1 MESIVGRGKGY
12 LKENKMK
19 KKAPVVKNQ
28 EFDATVIDLTYEGN
42 GVVKVEDFPVFVPNA
57 VPGEEIRVGITK
69 VAGTYAFG
77 RVIKTLKASAD
88 RNDDVD
94 VTALTSGIAP
104 LAHLKYEAQLRFKQK
119 QVQELLKKQHIEAE
133 VLETIG
139 MENPTGYRN
148 KAQIPTRELRGELT
162 TGFYRRGSHNLMP
175 IEDFYIQDPEIDK
188 AIIVIR
194 DILRKY
200 HIPAY
205 NEFEH
210 KGVMRNIMVRRG
222 YYSHEVMVVLVTRS
236 KKLPGAELI
245 VAEIREALPEVKS
258 IIQNVNQEKTNVIL
272 GDKNNVLWGKPVI
285 MDTLFGKKFA
295 IGPNSFYQVNPQ
307 TTEVIYK
314 LAADKA
320 GLTGNEEVIDAYS
333 GIGTISLTIAD
344 RVKSVLGVEIVP
356 GAIDDA
362 KRNADL
368 NGIRNAKFE
377 LGKAE
382 EKMVEW
388 QEAGMQPDV
397 IFVDPPRKGLT
408 PELIDAATG
417 MAPKKIVYISC
428 NPATLARDMVQIIAN
443 GYHIDGPVQPVDQF
457 PQTTHIE
464 TVTVFVKD

>member
-1 MESIVGRGKGY
+1 
-12 LKENKMK
+12 MK

-42 GVVKVEDFPVFVPNA
+42 GVVKVDDFPIFVANA

-77 RVIKTLKASAD
+77 RVIKTLKESAD
-88 RNDDVD
+88 RNKDVD
-94 VTALTSGIAP
+94 VATLTTGIAP
-104 LAHLKYEAQLRFKQK
+104 LAHLNYDAQLRFKQN
-119 QVQELLKKQHIEAE
+119 QIQELFKKQHVDVE
-133 VLETIG
+133 VSETLG

-162 TGFYRRGSHNLMP
+162 TGFFRRGSHNLMP

-188 AIIVIR
+188 AIVVIR

-210 KGVMRNIMVRRG
+210 TGVIRNIMVRRG
-222 YYSHEVMVVLVTRS
+222 YYSHEMMVVLVTRS
-236 KKLPGAELI
+236 KKVPGAEMI
-245 VAEIREALPEVKS
+245 VADIREALPEVKS

-272 GDKNNVLWGKPVI
+272 GEKNNTLWGKDVI
-285 MDTLFGKKFA
+285 TDTLFGKKFV

-307 TTEVIYK
+307 TTETLYQ

-320 GLTGNEEVIDAYS
+320 GLTGDEEVIDAYS

-344 RVKSVLGVEIVP
+344 RVKSVLGVEVVP
-356 GAIDDA
+356 GAVDDA
-362 KRNADL
+362 KRNADI
-368 NGIRNAKFE
+368 NGVNNAKFE

-388 QEAGMQPDV
+388 HEAGMRPDV

-417 MAPKKIVYISC
+417 MEPEKFVYISC
-428 NPATLARDMVQIIAN
+428 NPATLVRDTVQILEN
-443 GYHIDGPVQPVDQF
+443 GYHIQGPVQPIDQF

-464 TVTVFVKD
+464 SVTVFVKD

>member
-1 MESIVGRGKGY
+1 
-12 LKENKMK
+12 MK

-42 GVVKVEDFPVFVPNA
+42 GVVKVDDFPIFVANA

-77 RVIKTLKASAD
+77 RVIKTLKESAG
-88 RNDDVD
+88 RNKDVD
-94 VTALTSGIAP
+94 VATLTTGIAP
-104 LAHLKYEAQLRFKQK
+104 LAHLNYDAQLRFKQN
-119 QVQELLKKQHIEAE
+119 QIQELFKKQHIDVE
-133 VLETIG
+133 VSETLG

-162 TGFYRRGSHNLMP
+162 TGFFRRGSHNLMP

-188 AIIVIR
+188 AIVVIR

-210 KGVMRNIMVRRG
+210 TGVIRNIMVRRG
-222 YYSHEVMVVLVTRS
+222 YYSHEMMVVLVTRA
-236 KKLPGAELI
+236 KKVPGAEMI
-245 VAEIREALPEVKS
+245 VADIREALPEVKS

-272 GDKNNVLWGKPVI
+272 GEKNNTLWGKDVI
-285 MDTLFGKKFA
+285 TDTLFGKKFV

-307 TTEVIYK
+307 TTETLYQ

-320 GLTGNEEVIDAYS
+320 GLTGDEEVIDAYS

-344 RVKSVLGVEIVP
+344 RVKSVLGVEVVP
-356 GAIDDA
+356 GAVDDA
-362 KRNADL
+362 KRNADI
-368 NGIRNAKFE
+368 NGVNNAKFE

-388 QEAGMQPDV
+388 HEAGMRPDV

-417 MAPKKIVYISC
+417 MEPEKFVYISC
-428 NPATLARDMVQIIAN
+428 NPATLARDTVQILEN
-443 GYHIDGPVQPVDQF
+443 GYHIQGPVQPIDQF

-464 TVTVFVKD
+464 SVTVFVKD

>member
-1 MESIVGRGKGY
+1 
-12 LKENKMK
+12 MK

-42 GVVKVEDFPVFVPNA
+42 GVVKVDDFPIFVANA

-77 RVIKTLKASAD
+77 RVIKTLKESAD
-88 RNDDVD
+88 RNKDVD
-94 VTALTSGIAP
+94 VATLTTGIAP
-104 LAHLKYEAQLRFKQK
+104 LAHLNYDAQLRFKQN
-119 QVQELLKKQHIEAE
+119 QIQELFKKQHVDVE
-133 VLETIG
+133 VSETLG

-162 TGFYRRGSHNLMP
+162 TGFFRRGSHSLMP

-188 AIIVIR
+188 AIVVIR

-210 KGVMRNIMVRRG
+210 TGVIRNIMVRRG
-222 YYSHEVMVVLVTRS
+222 YYSHEMMVVLVTRS
-236 KKLPGAELI
+236 KKVPGAEMI
-245 VAEIREALPEVKS
+245 VADIREALPEVKS

-272 GDKNNVLWGKPVI
+272 GEKNNTLWGKDVI
-285 MDTLFGKKFA
+285 TDTLFGKKFV

-307 TTEVIYK
+307 TTETLYQ

-320 GLTGNEEVIDAYS
+320 GLTGDEEVIDAYS

-344 RVKSVLGVEIVP
+344 RVKSVLGVEVVP
-356 GAIDDA
+356 GAVDDA
-362 KRNADL
+362 KRNADI
-368 NGIRNAKFE
+368 NGVNNAKFE

-388 QEAGMQPDV
+388 HEAGMRPDV

-417 MAPKKIVYISC
+417 MEPEKFVYISC
-428 NPATLARDMVQIIAN
+428 NPATLARDTVQILEN
-443 GYHIDGPVQPVDQF
+443 GYHIQGPVQPIDQF

-464 TVTVFVKD
+464 SVTVFVKD

>member
-1 MESIVGRGKGY
+1 
-12 LKENKMK
+12 MK

-42 GVVKVEDFPVFVPNA
+42 GVVKVDDFPIFVPNA

-77 RVIKTLKASAD
+77 RVVKTLKESED
-88 RNDDVD
+88 RNKDVD
-94 VTALTSGIAP
+94 VATLTTGIAP
-104 LAHLKYEAQLRFKQK
+104 LAHLKYDAQLRFKQN
-119 QVQELLKKQHIEAE
+119 QIQELFKKQHVDVE
-133 VLETIG
+133 VSETLG

-162 TGFYRRGSHNLMP
+162 TGFFRRGSHNLMP

-188 AIIVIR
+188 AIVVIR

-210 KGVMRNIMVRRG
+210 TGVIRNIMVRRG
-222 YYSHEVMVVLVTRS
+222 YYSHEMMVVLVTRS
-236 KKLPGAELI
+236 KKLPGAEMI
-245 VAEIREALPEVKS
+245 VEEIREALPEVKS

-272 GDKNNVLWGKPVI
+272 GEKNNTLWGKNVI
-285 MDTLFGKKFA
+285 TDTLFGKKFA

-307 TTEVIYK
+307 TTETLYQ

-320 GLTGNEEVIDAYS
+320 GLNGDEEVIDAYS

-356 GAIDDA
+356 GAVDDA
-362 KRNADL
+362 KRNADI
-368 NGIRNAKFE
+368 NGVTNAKFE

-382 EKMVEW
+382 ENMVEW
-388 QEAGMQPDV
+388 HDAGMRPDV

-417 MAPKKIVYISC
+417 MEPEKFVYISC
-428 NPATLARDMVQIIAN
+428 NPATLARDTVQILEN
-443 GYHIDGPVQPVDQF
+443 GYHIEGPVQPIDQF

-464 TVTVFVKD
+464 SITVFVKD

>member
-1 MESIVGRGKGY
+1 
-12 LKENKMK
+12 
-19 KKAPVVKNQ
+19 VKNQ

-42 GVVKVEDFPVFVPNA
+42 GVVKVDDFPIFVANA

-77 RVIKTLKASAD
+77 RVIKTLKESAD
-88 RNDDVD
+88 RNKDVD
-94 VTALTSGIAP
+94 VATLTTGIAP
-104 LAHLKYEAQLRFKQK
+104 LAHLNYDAQLRFKQN
-119 QVQELLKKQHIEAE
+119 QIQELFKKQHVDVE
-133 VLETIG
+133 VSETLG

-162 TGFYRRGSHNLMP
+162 TGFFRRGSHNLMP

-188 AIIVIR
+188 AIVVIR

-210 KGVMRNIMVRRG
+210 TGVIRNIMVRRG
-222 YYSHEVMVVLVTRS
+222 YYSHEMMVVLVTRS
-236 KKLPGAELI
+236 KKVPGAEMI
-245 VAEIREALPEVKS
+245 VADIREALPEVKS

-272 GDKNNVLWGKPVI
+272 GEKNNTLWGKDVI
-285 MDTLFGKKFA
+285 TDTLFGKKFV

-307 TTEVIYK
+307 TTETLYQ

-320 GLTGNEEVIDAYS
+320 GLTGDEEVIDAYS

-344 RVKSVLGVEIVP
+344 RVKSVLGVEVVP
-356 GAIDDA
+356 GAVDDA
-362 KRNADL
+362 KRNADI
-368 NGIRNAKFE
+368 NGVNNAKFE

-388 QEAGMQPDV
+388 HEAGMRPDV

-417 MAPKKIVYISC
+417 MEPEKFVYISC
-428 NPATLARDMVQIIAN
+428 NPATLARDTVQILEN
-443 GYHIDGPVQPVDQF
+443 GYHIQGPVQPIDQF

-464 TVTVFVKD
+464 SVTVFVKD

>member
-1 MESIVGRGKGY
+1 M
-12 LKENKMK
+12 MK

-42 GVVKVEDFPVFVPNA
+42 GVVKVDDFPIFVANA

-77 RVIKTLKASAD
+77 RVIKTLKESAD
-88 RNDDVD
+88 RNKEVD
-94 VTALTSGIAP
+94 VATLTTGIAP
-104 LAHLKYEAQLRFKQK
+104 LAHLNYDAQLRFKQN
-119 QVQELLKKQHIEAE
+119 QIQELFKKQHVDVE
-133 VLETIG
+133 VSETLG

-162 TGFYRRGSHNLMP
+162 TGFFRRGSHNLMP

-188 AIIVIR
+188 AIVVVR

-210 KGVMRNIMVRRG
+210 TGVIRNIMVRRG
-222 YYSHEVMVVLVTRS
+222 YYSHEMMVVLVTRS
-236 KKLPGAELI
+236 KKVPGAEMI
-245 VAEIREALPEVKS
+245 VADIREALPEVKS

-272 GDKNNVLWGKPVI
+272 GEKNNTLWGKDVI
-285 MDTLFGKKFA
+285 TDTLFGKKFV

-307 TTEVIYK
+307 TTETLYQ

-320 GLTGNEEVIDAYS
+320 GLTGDEEVIDAYS

-344 RVKSVLGVEIVP
+344 RVKSVLGVEVVP
-356 GAIDDA
+356 GAVDDA
-362 KRNADL
+362 KRNADI
-368 NGIRNAKFE
+368 NGVNNAKFE

-388 QEAGMQPDV
+388 HEAGMRPDV

-417 MAPKKIVYISC
+417 MEPEKFVYISC
-428 NPATLARDMVQIIAN
+428 NPATLARDTVQILEN
-443 GYHIDGPVQPVDQF
+443 GYHIQGPVQPIDQF

-464 TVTVFVKD
+464 SVTVFVKD

>member
-1 MESIVGRGKGY
+1 
-12 LKENKMK
+12 MK

-42 GVVKVEDFPVFVPNA
+42 GVVKVDDFPIFVPNA

-77 RVIKTLKASAD
+77 RVVKTLKESED
-88 RNDDVD
+88 RNKDVD
-94 VTALTSGIAP
+94 VATLTTGIAP
-104 LAHLKYEAQLRFKQK
+104 LAHLKYDAQLRFKQN
-119 QVQELLKKQHIEAE
+119 QIQELFKKQHVDVE
-133 VLETIG
+133 VSETLG

-162 TGFYRRGSHNLMP
+162 TGFFRRGSHNLMP

-188 AIIVIR
+188 AIVVIR

-210 KGVMRNIMVRRG
+210 TGVIRNIMVRRG
-222 YYSHEVMVVLVTRS
+222 YYSHEMMVVLVTRS
-236 KKLPGAELI
+236 KKLPGAEMI
-245 VAEIREALPEVKS
+245 VEEIREALPEVKS

-272 GDKNNVLWGKPVI
+272 GEKNNTLWGKNVI
-285 MDTLFGKKFA
+285 TDTLFGKKFA

-307 TTEVIYK
+307 TTETLYQ

-320 GLTGNEEVIDAYS
+320 GLNGDEVVIDAYS

-356 GAIDDA
+356 GAVDDA
-362 KRNADL
+362 KRNADI
-368 NGIRNAKFE
+368 NGVTNAKFE

-388 QEAGMQPDV
+388 HDAGMRPDV

-417 MAPKKIVYISC
+417 MEPEKFVYISC
-428 NPATLARDMVQIIAN
+428 NPATLARDTVQILEN
-443 GYHIDGPVQPVDQF
+443 GYHIEGPVQPIDQF

-464 TVTVFVKD
+464 SITVFVKD

>member
-1 MESIVGRGKGY
+1 
-12 LKENKMK
+12 MK

-42 GVVKVEDFPVFVPNA
+42 GVVKVDDFPIFVANA

-77 RVIKTLKASAD
+77 RVIKTLKESAD
-88 RNDDVD
+88 RNKEVD
-94 VTALTSGIAP
+94 VATLTTGIAP
-104 LAHLKYEAQLRFKQK
+104 LAHLNYDAQLRFKQN
-119 QVQELLKKQHIEAE
+119 QIQELFKKQHVDVE
-133 VLETIG
+133 VSETLG

-162 TGFYRRGSHNLMP
+162 TGFFRRGSHNLMP

-188 AIIVIR
+188 AIVVIR

-210 KGVMRNIMVRRG
+210 TGVIRNIMVRRG
-222 YYSHEVMVVLVTRS
+222 YYSHEMMVVLVTRS
-236 KKLPGAELI
+236 KKVPGAEMI
-245 VAEIREALPEVKS
+245 VADIREALPEVKS

-272 GDKNNVLWGKPVI
+272 GEKNNTLWGKDVI
-285 MDTLFGKKFA
+285 TDTLFGKKFV

-307 TTEVIYK
+307 TTETLYQ

-320 GLTGNEEVIDAYS
+320 GLTGDEEVIDAYS

-344 RVKSVLGVEIVP
+344 RVKSVLGVEVVP
-356 GAIDDA
+356 GAVDDA
-362 KRNADL
+362 KRNADI
-368 NGIRNAKFE
+368 NGVNNAKFE

-388 QEAGMQPDV
+388 HEAGMRPDV

-417 MAPKKIVYISC
+417 MEPEKFVYISC
-428 NPATLARDMVQIIAN
+428 NPATFARDTVQILEN
-443 GYHIDGPVQPVDQF
+443 GYHIQGPVQPIDQF

-464 TVTVFVKD
+464 SVTVFVKD

>member
-1 MESIVGRGKGY
+1 
-12 LKENKMK
+12 MK

-42 GVVKVEDFPVFVPNA
+42 GVVKVDDFPIFVPNA

-77 RVIKTLKASAD
+77 RVVKTLKESED
-88 RNDDVD
+88 RNKDVD
-94 VTALTSGIAP
+94 VATLTTGIAP
-104 LAHLKYEAQLRFKQK
+104 LAHLKYGAQLRFKQN
-119 QVQELLKKQHIEAE
+119 QIQELFKKQHVDVE
-133 VLETIG
+133 VSETLG
-139 MENPTGYRN
+139 MESPTGYRN

-162 TGFYRRGSHNLMP
+162 TGFFRRGSHNLMP

-188 AIIVIR
+188 AIVVIR

-210 KGVMRNIMVRRG
+210 TGVIRNIMVRRG
-222 YYSHEVMVVLVTRS
+222 YYSHEMMVVLVTRS
-236 KKLPGAELI
+236 KKLPGAEMI
-245 VAEIREALPEVKS
+245 VEEIREALPEVKS

-272 GDKNNVLWGKPVI
+272 GEKNNTLWGKNVI
-285 MDTLFGKKFA
+285 TDTLFGKKFA

-307 TTEVIYK
+307 TTETLYQ

-320 GLTGNEEVIDAYS
+320 GLNGDEEVIDAYS

-356 GAIDDA
+356 GAVDDA
-362 KRNADL
+362 KRNADI
-368 NGIRNAKFE
+368 NGVTNAKFE

-388 QEAGMQPDV
+388 HDAGMRPDV

-417 MAPKKIVYISC
+417 MEPEKFVYISC
-428 NPATLARDMVQIIAN
+428 NPATLARDTVQILEN
-443 GYHIDGPVQPVDQF
+443 GYHIEGPVQPIDQF

-464 TVTVFVKD
+464 SITVFVKD

>member
-1 MESIVGRGKGY
+1 
-12 LKENKMK
+12 MK

-42 GVVKVEDFPVFVPNA
+42 GVVKVDDFPIFVPNA

-77 RVIKTLKASAD
+77 RVVKTLKESED
-88 RNDDVD
+88 RNKDVD
-94 VTALTSGIAP
+94 VATLTTGIAP
-104 LAHLKYEAQLRFKQK
+104 LAHLKYDAQLRFKQN
-119 QVQELLKKQHIEAE
+119 QIQELFKKQHVDVE
-133 VLETIG
+133 VSETLG

-162 TGFYRRGSHNLMP
+162 TGFFRRGSHNLMP
-175 IEDFYIQDPEIDK
+175 IEDFYIQYPEIDK
-188 AIIVIR
+188 AIVVIR

-210 KGVMRNIMVRRG
+210 TGVIRNIMVRRG
-222 YYSHEVMVVLVTRS
+222 YYSHEMMVVLVTRS
-236 KKLPGAELI
+236 KKLPGAEMI
-245 VAEIREALPEVKS
+245 VEEIREALPEVKS

-272 GDKNNVLWGKPVI
+272 GEKNNTLWGKNVI
-285 MDTLFGKKFA
+285 TDTLFGKKFA

-307 TTEVIYK
+307 TTETLYQ

-320 GLTGNEEVIDAYS
+320 GLNGDEEVIDAYS

-356 GAIDDA
+356 GAVDDA
-362 KRNADL
+362 KRNADI
-368 NGIRNAKFE
+368 NGVTNAKFE

-388 QEAGMQPDV
+388 HDAGMRPDV

-417 MAPKKIVYISC
+417 MEPEKFVYISC
-428 NPATLARDMVQIIAN
+428 NPATLARDTVQILEN
-443 GYHIDGPVQPVDQF
+443 GYHIEGPVQPIDQF

-464 TVTVFVKD
+464 SITVFVKD

>member
-1 MESIVGRGKGY
+1 
-12 LKENKMK
+12 MK

-42 GVVKVEDFPVFVPNA
+42 GVVKVDDFPIFVANA

-77 RVIKTLKASAD
+77 RVIKTLKESAD
-88 RNDDVD
+88 RNKEVD
-94 VTALTSGIAP
+94 VATLTTGIAP
-104 LAHLKYEAQLRFKQK
+104 LAHLNYDAQLRFKQN
-119 QVQELLKKQHIEAE
+119 QIQELFKKQHVDVE
-133 VLETIG
+133 VSETLG

-162 TGFYRRGSHNLMP
+162 TGFFRRGSHNLMP

-188 AIIVIR
+188 AIVVIR

-210 KGVMRNIMVRRG
+210 TGVIRNIMVRRG
-222 YYSHEVMVVLVTRS
+222 YYSHEMMVVLVTRS
-236 KKLPGAELI
+236 KKVPGAEMI
-245 VAEIREALPEVKS
+245 VADIREALPEVKS

-272 GDKNNVLWGKPVI
+272 GEKNNTLWGKDVI
-285 MDTLFGKKFA
+285 TDTLFGKKFV

-307 TTEVIYK
+307 TTETLYQ

-320 GLTGNEEVIDAYS
+320 GLTGDEEVIDAYS

-344 RVKSVLGVEIVP
+344 RVKSVLGVEVVP

-362 KRNADL
+362 KRNADI
-368 NGIRNAKFE
+368 NGVNNAKFE

-388 QEAGMQPDV
+388 HEAGMRPDV

-417 MAPKKIVYISC
+417 MEPEKFVYISC
-428 NPATLARDMVQIIAN
+428 NPATLARDTVQILEN
-443 GYHIDGPVQPVDQF
+443 GYHIQGPVQPIDQF

-464 TVTVFVKD
+464 SVTVFVKD

>member
-1 MESIVGRGKGY
+1 
-12 LKENKMK
+12 MK

-42 GVVKVEDFPVFVPNA
+42 GVVKVDDFPIFVPNA

-77 RVIKTLKASAD
+77 RVVKTLKESED
-88 RNDDVD
+88 RNKDVD
-94 VTALTSGIAP
+94 VATLTTGIAP
-104 LAHLKYEAQLRFKQK
+104 LAHLKYDAQLRFKQN
-119 QVQELLKKQHIEAE
+119 QIQELFKKQHVDVE
-133 VLETIG
+133 VSETLG

-162 TGFYRRGSHNLMP
+162 TGFFRRGSHNLMP
-175 IEDFYIQDPEIDK
+175 IEDFYSQDPEIDK
-188 AIIVIR
+188 AIVVIR

-210 KGVMRNIMVRRG
+210 TGVIRNIMVRRG
-222 YYSHEVMVVLVTRS
+222 YYSHEMMVVLVTRS
-236 KKLPGAELI
+236 KKLPGAEMI
-245 VAEIREALPEVKS
+245 VEEIREALPEVKS

-272 GDKNNVLWGKPVI
+272 GEKNNTLWGKNVI
-285 MDTLFGKKFA
+285 TDTLFGKKFA

-307 TTEVIYK
+307 TTETLYQ

-320 GLTGNEEVIDAYS
+320 GLNGDEEVIDAYS

-356 GAIDDA
+356 GAVDDA
-362 KRNADL
+362 KRNADI
-368 NGIRNAKFE
+368 NGVTNAKFE

-388 QEAGMQPDV
+388 HDAGMRPDV

-417 MAPKKIVYISC
+417 MEPEKFVYISC
-428 NPATLARDMVQIIAN
+428 NPATLARDTVQILEN
-443 GYHIDGPVQPVDQF
+443 GYHIEGPVQPIDQF

-464 TVTVFVKD
+464 SITVFVKD

>member
-1 MESIVGRGKGY
+1 
-12 LKENKMK
+12 MK

-42 GVVKVEDFPVFVPNA
+42 GVVKVDDFPIFVPNA

-77 RVIKTLKASAD
+77 RVVKMLKESED
-88 RNDDVD
+88 RNKDVD
-94 VTALTSGIAP
+94 VATLTTGIAP
-104 LAHLKYEAQLRFKQK
+104 LAHLKYDAQLRFKQN
-119 QVQELLKKQHIEAE
+119 QIQELFKKQHVDVE
-133 VLETIG
+133 VSETLG

-162 TGFYRRGSHNLMP
+162 TGFFRRGSHNLMP

-188 AIIVIR
+188 AIVVIR

-210 KGVMRNIMVRRG
+210 TGVIRNIMVRRG
-222 YYSHEVMVVLVTRS
+222 YYSHEMMVVLVTRS
-236 KKLPGAELI
+236 KKLPGAEMI
-245 VAEIREALPEVKS
+245 VEEIREALPEVKS

-272 GDKNNVLWGKPVI
+272 GEKNNTLWGKNVI
-285 MDTLFGKKFA
+285 TDTLFGKKFA

-307 TTEVIYK
+307 TTETLYQ

-320 GLTGNEEVIDAYS
+320 GLNGDEEVIDAYS

-356 GAIDDA
+356 GAVDDA
-362 KRNADL
+362 KRNADI
-368 NGIRNAKFE
+368 NGVTNAKFE

-388 QEAGMQPDV
+388 HDAGMRPDV

-417 MAPKKIVYISC
+417 MEPEKFVYISC
-428 NPATLARDMVQIIAN
+428 NPATLARDTVQILEN
-443 GYHIDGPVQPVDQF
+443 GYHIEGPVQPIDQF

-464 TVTVFVKD
+464 SITVFVKD

>member
-1 MESIVGRGKGY
+1 
-12 LKENKMK
+12 MK

-42 GVVKVEDFPVFVPNA
+42 GVVKVDDFPIFVPNA

-77 RVIKTLKASAD
+77 RVVKTLKESED
-88 RNDDVD
+88 RNKDVD
-94 VTALTSGIAP
+94 VATLTTGIAP
-104 LAHLKYEAQLRFKQK
+104 LAHLKYDAQLRFKQN
-119 QVQELLKKQHIEAE
+119 QIQELFKKQHVDVE
-133 VLETIG
+133 VSETLG

-162 TGFYRRGSHNLMP
+162 TGFFRRGSHNLIP

-188 AIIVIR
+188 AIVVIR

-210 KGVMRNIMVRRG
+210 TGVIRNIMVRRG
-222 YYSHEVMVVLVTRS
+222 YYSHEMMVVLVTRS
-236 KKLPGAELI
+236 KKLPGAEMI
-245 VAEIREALPEVKS
+245 VEEIREALPEVKS

-272 GDKNNVLWGKPVI
+272 GEKNNTLWGKNVI
-285 MDTLFGKKFA
+285 TDTLFGKKFA

-307 TTEVIYK
+307 TTETLYQ

-320 GLTGNEEVIDAYS
+320 GLNGDEEVIDAYS

-356 GAIDDA
+356 GAVDDA
-362 KRNADL
+362 KRNADI
-368 NGIRNAKFE
+368 NGVTNAKFE

-388 QEAGMQPDV
+388 HDAGMRPDV

-417 MAPKKIVYISC
+417 MEPEKFVYISC
-428 NPATLARDMVQIIAN
+428 NPATLARDTVQILEN
-443 GYHIDGPVQPVDQF
+443 GYHIEGPVQPIDQF

-464 TVTVFVKD
+464 SITVFVKD

>member
-1 MESIVGRGKGY
+1 
-12 LKENKMK
+12 MK

-42 GVVKVEDFPVFVPNA
+42 GVVKVDDFPIFVPNA

-77 RVIKTLKASAD
+77 RVVKTLKESED
-88 RNDDVD
+88 RNKDVD
-94 VTALTSGIAP
+94 VATLTTGIAP
-104 LAHLKYEAQLRFKQK
+104 LAHLKYDAQLRFKQN
-119 QVQELLKKQHIEAE
+119 QIQELFKKQHVDVE
-133 VLETIG
+133 VSETLG

-162 TGFYRRGSHNLMP
+162 TGFFRRGSHNLMP

-188 AIIVIR
+188 AIVVIR

-210 KGVMRNIMVRRG
+210 TGVIRNIMVRRG
-222 YYSHEVMVVLVTRS
+222 YYSHEMMVVLVTRS
-236 KKLPGAELI
+236 KKLPGAEMI
-245 VAEIREALPEVKS
+245 VEDIREALPEVKS

-272 GDKNNVLWGKPVI
+272 GEKNNTLWGKNVI
-285 MDTLFGKKFA
+285 TDTLFGKKFA

-307 TTEVIYK
+307 TTETLYQ

-320 GLTGNEEVIDAYS
+320 DLNGDEEVIDAYS

-356 GAIDDA
+356 GAVDDA
-362 KRNADL
+362 KRNADI
-368 NGIRNAKFE
+368 NGVTNAKFE

-388 QEAGMQPDV
+388 HDAGMRPDV

-417 MAPKKIVYISC
+417 MEPEKFVYISC
-428 NPATLARDMVQIIAN
+428 NPATLARDTVQILEN
-443 GYHIDGPVQPVDQF
+443 GYHIEGPVQPIDQF
-457 PQTTHIE
+457 PQTTHVE
-464 TVTVFVKD
+464 TVVLFTKTQ

>member
-1 MESIVGRGKGY
+1 
-12 LKENKMK
+12 MK

-42 GVVKVEDFPVFVPNA
+42 GVVKVDDFPIFVANA

-77 RVIKTLKASAD
+77 RVNKTLKESAD
-88 RNDDVD
+88 RNKEVD
-94 VTALTSGIAP
+94 VATLTTGIAP
-104 LAHLKYEAQLRFKQK
+104 LAHLNYDAQLRFKQN
-119 QVQELLKKQHIEAE
+119 QIQELFKKQHVDVE
-133 VLETIG
+133 VSETLG

-162 TGFYRRGSHNLMP
+162 TGFFRRGSHNLMP

-188 AIIVIR
+188 AIVVIR

-210 KGVMRNIMVRRG
+210 TGVIRNIMVRRG
-222 YYSHEVMVVLVTRS
+222 YYSHEMMVVLVTRS
-236 KKLPGAELI
+236 KKLPGAEMI
-245 VAEIREALPEVKS
+245 VEEIREALPEVKS

-272 GDKNNVLWGKPVI
+272 GEKNNTLWGKNVI
-285 MDTLFGKKFA
+285 TDTLFGKKFA

-307 TTEVIYK
+307 TTETLYQ

-320 GLTGNEEVIDAYS
+320 GLNGDEEVIDAYS

-356 GAIDDA
+356 GAVDDA
-362 KRNADL
+362 KRNADI
-368 NGIRNAKFE
+368 NGVTNAKFE

-388 QEAGMQPDV
+388 HDAGMRPDV

-417 MAPKKIVYISC
+417 MEPEKFVYISC
-428 NPATLARDMVQIIAN
+428 NPATLARDTVQILEN
-443 GYHIDGPVQPVDQF
+443 GYHIEGPVQPIDQF

-464 TVTVFVKD
+464 SITVFVKD

>member
-1 MESIVGRGKGY
+1 
-12 LKENKMK
+12 MK

-42 GVVKVEDFPVFVPNA
+42 GVVKVDDFPIFVTNA

-77 RVIKTLKASAD
+77 RVVKTLKESED
-88 RNDDVD
+88 RNKDVD
-94 VTALTSGIAP
+94 VATLTTGIAP
-104 LAHLKYEAQLRFKQK
+104 LAHLKYDAQLRFKQN
-119 QVQELLKKQHIEAE
+119 QIQELFKKQHVDVE
-133 VLETIG
+133 VSETLG

-162 TGFYRRGSHNLMP
+162 TGFFRRGSHNLMP

-188 AIIVIR
+188 AIVVIR

-210 KGVMRNIMVRRG
+210 TGVIRNIMVRRG
-222 YYSHEVMVVLVTRS
+222 YYSHEMMVVLVTRS
-236 KKLPGAELI
+236 KKLPGAEMI
-245 VAEIREALPEVKS
+245 VEEIREALPEVKS

-272 GDKNNVLWGKPVI
+272 GEKNNTLWGKNVI
-285 MDTLFGKKFA
+285 TDTLFGKKFA

-307 TTEVIYK
+307 TTETLYQ

-320 GLTGNEEVIDAYS
+320 GLNGDEEVIDAYS

-356 GAIDDA
+356 GAVDDA
-362 KRNADL
+362 KRNADI
-368 NGIRNAKFE
+368 NGVTNAKFE

-388 QEAGMQPDV
+388 HDAGMRPDV

-417 MAPKKIVYISC
+417 MEPEKFVYISC
-428 NPATLARDMVQIIAN
+428 NPATLARDTVQILEN
-443 GYHIDGPVQPVDQF
+443 GYHIEGPVQPIDQF

-464 TVTVFVKD
+464 SITVFVKD

>member
-1 MESIVGRGKGY
+1 
-12 LKENKMK
+12 MK

-42 GVVKVEDFPVFVPNA
+42 GVVKVDDFPIFVPNA

-77 RVIKTLKASAD
+77 RVVKTLKESED
-88 RNDDVD
+88 RNKDVD
-94 VTALTSGIAP
+94 VATLTTGIAP
-104 LAHLKYEAQLRFKQK
+104 LAHLKYDAQLRFKQN
-119 QVQELLKKQHIEAE
+119 QIQELFKKQHVDVE
-133 VLETIG
+133 VSETLG

-162 TGFYRRGSHNLMP
+162 TGFFRRGSHNLMP

-188 AIIVIR
+188 AIVVIR

-210 KGVMRNIMVRRG
+210 TGVIRNIMVRRG
-222 YYSHEVMVVLVTRS
+222 YYSHEMMVVLVTRS
-236 KKLPGAELI
+236 KKLPGAEMI
-245 VAEIREALPEVKS
+245 VEEIREALPEVKS
-258 IIQNVNQEKTNVIL
+258 IIQNVNQDKTNVIL
-272 GDKNNVLWGKPVI
+272 GEKNNTLWGKNVI
-285 MDTLFGKKFA
+285 TDTLFGKKFA

-307 TTEVIYK
+307 TTETLYQ

-320 GLTGNEEVIDAYS
+320 GLNGDEEVIDAYS

-356 GAIDDA
+356 GAVDDA
-362 KRNADL
+362 KRNADI
-368 NGIRNAKFE
+368 NGVTNAKFE

-388 QEAGMQPDV
+388 HDAGMRPDV

-417 MAPKKIVYISC
+417 MEPEKFMYISC
-428 NPATLARDMVQIIAN
+428 NPATLARDTVQILEN
-443 GYHIDGPVQPVDQF
+443 GYHIEGPVQPIDQF

-464 TVTVFVKD
+464 SITVFVKD

>member
-1 MESIVGRGKGY
+1 
-12 LKENKMK
+12 MK

-42 GVVKVEDFPVFVPNA
+42 GVVKVDDFPIFVANA

-77 RVIKTLKASAD
+77 RVIKTLKESAD
-88 RNDDVD
+88 RNKEVD
-94 VTALTSGIAP
+94 VATLTTGIAP
-104 LAHLKYEAQLRFKQK
+104 LAHLNYDAQLRFKQN
-119 QVQELLKKQHIEAE
+119 QIQELFKKQHVDVE
-133 VLETIG
+133 VSETLG

-162 TGFYRRGSHNLMP
+162 TGFFRRGSHNLMP

-188 AIIVIR
+188 AIVVIR

-210 KGVMRNIMVRRG
+210 TGVIRNIMVRRG
-222 YYSHEVMVVLVTRS
+222 YYSHEMMVVLVTRS
-236 KKLPGAELI
+236 KKVPGAEMI
-245 VAEIREALPEVKS
+245 VADIREALPEVKS

-272 GDKNNVLWGKPVI
+272 GEKNNTLWGKDVI
-285 MDTLFGKKFA
+285 TDTLFGKKFV

-307 TTEVIYK
+307 TTETLYQ

-320 GLTGNEEVIDAYS
+320 GLTGDEEVIDAYS

-344 RVKSVLGVEIVP
+344 RVKSVLGVEVVP
-356 GAIDDA
+356 GAVDDA
-362 KRNADL
+362 KRNADI
-368 NGIRNAKFE
+368 NGVNNAKFE

-388 QEAGMQPDV
+388 HEAGMRPDV
-397 IFVDPPRKGLT
+397 IFVDPPRKGLS

-417 MAPKKIVYISC
+417 MEPEKFVYISC
-428 NPATLARDMVQIIAN
+428 NPATLARDTVQILEN
-443 GYHIDGPVQPVDQF
+443 GYHIQGPVQPIDQF

-464 TVTVFVKD
+464 SVTVFVKD

>member
-1 MESIVGRGKGY
+1 
-12 LKENKMK
+12 MK

-42 GVVKVEDFPVFVPNA
+42 GVVKVDDFPIFVANA

-77 RVIKTLKASAD
+77 RVIKTLKESAD
-88 RNDDVD
+88 RNKEVD
-94 VTALTSGIAP
+94 VATLTTGIAP
-104 LAHLKYEAQLRFKQK
+104 LAHLNYDAQLRFKQN
-119 QVQELLKKQHIEAE
+119 QIQELFKKQHVDVE
-133 VLETIG
+133 VSETLG

-162 TGFYRRGSHNLMP
+162 TGFFRRGSHNLMP

-188 AIIVIR
+188 AIVVIR

-210 KGVMRNIMVRRG
+210 TGVIRNIMVRRG
-222 YYSHEVMVVLVTRS
+222 YYSHEMMVVLVTRS
-236 KKLPGAELI
+236 KKVPGAEMI
-245 VAEIREALPEVKS
+245 VADIREALPEVKS

-272 GDKNNVLWGKPVI
+272 GEKNNTLWGKDVI
-285 MDTLFGKKFA
+285 TDTLFGKKFV

-307 TTEVIYK
+307 TTETLYQ

-320 GLTGNEEVIDAYS
+320 GLTGDEEVIDAYS

-344 RVKSVLGVEIVP
+344 RVKSVLGVEVVP
-356 GAIDDA
+356 GAVDDA
-362 KRNADL
+362 KRNADI
-368 NGIRNAKFE
+368 NGVNNAKFE

-388 QEAGMQPDV
+388 HEAGMRPDV

-417 MAPKKIVYISC
+417 MEPEKFVYISC
-428 NPATLARDMVQIIAN
+428 NPATLARDTVQILEN
-443 GYHIDGPVQPVDQF
+443 GYHIQGPVQPIDQF

-464 TVTVFVKD
+464 SVTVFVKD

>member
-1 MESIVGRGKGY
+1 
-12 LKENKMK
+12 MK

-42 GVVKVEDFPVFVPNA
+42 GVVKVDDFPIFVANA

-77 RVIKTLKASAD
+77 RVIKTLKESAD
-88 RNDDVD
+88 RNKDVD
-94 VTALTSGIAP
+94 VATLTTGIAP
-104 LAHLKYEAQLRFKQK
+104 LAHLNYDAQLRFKQN
-119 QVQELLKKQHIEAE
+119 QIQELFKKQHVDVE
-133 VLETIG
+133 VSETLG

-162 TGFYRRGSHNLMP
+162 TGFFRRGSHNLMP

-188 AIIVIR
+188 AIVVIR

-210 KGVMRNIMVRRG
+210 TGVIRNIMVRRG
-222 YYSHEVMVVLVTRS
+222 YYSHEMMVVLVTRS
-236 KKLPGAELI
+236 KKVPGPEMI
-245 VAEIREALPEVKS
+245 VADIREALPEVKS

-272 GDKNNVLWGKPVI
+272 GEKNNTLWGKDVI
-285 MDTLFGKKFA
+285 TDTLFGKKFV

-307 TTEVIYK
+307 TTETLYQ

-320 GLTGNEEVIDAYS
+320 GLTGDEEVIDAYS

-344 RVKSVLGVEIVP
+344 RVKSVLGVEVVP
-356 GAIDDA
+356 GAVDDA
-362 KRNADL
+362 KRNADI
-368 NGIRNAKFE
+368 NGVNNAKFE

-388 QEAGMQPDV
+388 HEAGMRPDV

-417 MAPKKIVYISC
+417 MEPEKFVYISC
-428 NPATLARDMVQIIAN
+428 NPATLARDTVQILEN
-443 GYHIDGPVQPVDQF
+443 GYHIQGPVQPIDQF

-464 TVTVFVKD
+464 SVTVFVKD

>member
-1 MESIVGRGKGY
+1 
-12 LKENKMK
+12 MK

-42 GVVKVEDFPVFVPNA
+42 GVVKVDDFPIFVPNA

-77 RVIKTLKASAD
+77 RVVKTLKESED
-88 RNDDVD
+88 RNKDVD
-94 VTALTSGIAP
+94 VATLTTGIAP
-104 LAHLKYEAQLRFKQK
+104 LAHLKYDAQLRFKQN
-119 QVQELLKKQHIEAE
+119 QIQELFKKQHVDVE
-133 VLETIG
+133 VSETLG

-162 TGFYRRGSHNLMP
+162 TGFFRRGSHNLMP
-175 IEDFYIQDPEIDK
+175 IEDFYIQDPEIDQ
-188 AIIVIR
+188 AIVVIR

-210 KGVMRNIMVRRG
+210 TGVIRNIMVRRG
-222 YYSHEVMVVLVTRS
+222 YYSHEMMVVLVTRS
-236 KKLPGAELI
+236 KKLPGAEMI
-245 VAEIREALPEVKS
+245 VEEIREALPEVKS

-272 GDKNNVLWGKPVI
+272 GEKNNTLWGKNVI
-285 MDTLFGKKFA
+285 TDTLFGKKFA

-307 TTEVIYK
+307 TTETLYQ

-320 GLTGNEEVIDAYS
+320 GLNGDEEVIDAYS

-356 GAIDDA
+356 GAVDDA
-362 KRNADL
+362 KRNADI
-368 NGIRNAKFE
+368 NGVTNAKFE

-388 QEAGMQPDV
+388 HDAGMRPDV

-417 MAPKKIVYISC
+417 MEPEKFVYISC
-428 NPATLARDMVQIIAN
+428 NPATLARDTVQILEN
-443 GYHIDGPVQPVDQF
+443 GYHIEGPVQPIDQF

-464 TVTVFVKD
+464 SITVFVKD

>member
-1 MESIVGRGKGY
+1 
-12 LKENKMK
+12 MK

-42 GVVKVEDFPVFVPNA
+42 GVVKVDDFPIFVANA

-77 RVIKTLKASAD
+77 RVIKTLKESAD
-88 RNDDVD
+88 RNKEVD
-94 VTALTSGIAP
+94 VATLTTGIAP
-104 LAHLKYEAQLRFKQK
+104 LAHLNYDAQLRFKQN
-119 QVQELLKKQHIEAE
+119 QIQELFKKQHVDVE
-133 VLETIG
+133 VSETLG

-162 TGFYRRGSHNLMP
+162 TGFFRRGSHNLMP

-188 AIIVIR
+188 AIVVIR

-210 KGVMRNIMVRRG
+210 TGVIRNIMVRRG
-222 YYSHEVMVVLVTRS
+222 YYSHEMMVVLVTRS
-236 KKLPGAELI
+236 KKVPGAEMI
-245 VAEIREALPEVKS
+245 VADIREALPEVKS

-272 GDKNNVLWGKPVI
+272 GEKNNTLWGKDVI
-285 MDTLFGKKFA
+285 TDTLFGKKFV

-307 TTEVIYK
+307 TTETLYQ

-320 GLTGNEEVIDAYS
+320 GLTGDEEVIDAYS

-344 RVKSVLGVEIVP
+344 RIKSVLGVEVVP
-356 GAIDDA
+356 GAVDDA
-362 KRNADL
+362 KRNADI
-368 NGIRNAKFE
+368 NGVNNAKFE

-388 QEAGMQPDV
+388 HEAGMRPDV

-417 MAPKKIVYISC
+417 MEPEKFVYISC
-428 NPATLARDMVQIIAN
+428 NPATLARDTVQILEN
-443 GYHIDGPVQPVDQF
+443 GYHIQGPVQPIDQF

-464 TVTVFVKD
+464 SVTVFVKD

>member
-1 MESIVGRGKGY
+1 MISQFSSQMLFRV
-12 LKENKMK
+12 K
-19 KKAPVVKNQ
+19 KSVSALRRLLERTHSDVLWRRWRNQ
-28 EFDATVIDLTYEGN
+28 RTSTLT
-42 GVVKVEDFPVFVPNA
+42 
-57 VPGEEIRVGITK
+57 T
-69 VAGTYAFG
+69 
-77 RVIKTLKASAD
+77 
-88 RNDDVD
+88 
-94 VTALTSGIAP
+94 GIAP
-104 LAHLKYEAQLRFKQK
+104 LAHLKYDAQLRFKQN
-119 QVQELLKKQHIEAE
+119 QIQELFKKQHVDVE
-133 VLETIG
+133 VSETLG

-162 TGFYRRGSHNLMP
+162 TGFFRRGSHNLMP

-188 AIIVIR
+188 AIVVIR

-210 KGVMRNIMVRRG
+210 TGVIRNIMVRRG
-222 YYSHEVMVVLVTRS
+222 YYSHEMMVVLVTRS
-236 KKLPGAELI
+236 KKLPGAEMI
-245 VAEIREALPEVKS
+245 VEEIREALPEVKS

-272 GDKNNVLWGKPVI
+272 GEKNNTLWGKNVI
-285 MDTLFGKKFA
+285 TDTLFGKKFA

-307 TTEVIYK
+307 TTETLYQ

-320 GLTGNEEVIDAYS
+320 GLNGDEEVIDAYS

-356 GAIDDA
+356 GAVDDA
-362 KRNADL
+362 KRNADI
-368 NGIRNAKFE
+368 NGVTNAKFE

-388 QEAGMQPDV
+388 HDAGMRPDV

-417 MAPKKIVYISC
+417 MEPEKFVYISC
-428 NPATLARDMVQIIAN
+428 NPATLARDTVQILEN
-443 GYHIDGPVQPVDQF
+443 GYHIEGPVQPIDQF

-464 TVTVFVKD
+464 SITVFVKD

>member
-1 MESIVGRGKGY
+1 
-12 LKENKMK
+12 MK

-42 GVVKVEDFPVFVPNA
+42 GVVKVDDFPIFVPNA

-77 RVIKTLKASAD
+77 RVVKTLKESED
-88 RNDDVD
+88 RNKDVD
-94 VTALTSGIAP
+94 VATLTTGIAP
-104 LAHLKYEAQLRFKQK
+104 LAHLKYDAQLRFKQN
-119 QVQELLKKQHIEAE
+119 QIQELFKKQHVDVE
-133 VLETIG
+133 VSETLG

-162 TGFYRRGSHNLMP
+162 TGFFRRGSHNLMP

-188 AIIVIR
+188 AIVVIR

-210 KGVMRNIMVRRG
+210 TGVIRNIMVRRG
-222 YYSHEVMVVLVTRS
+222 YYSHEMMVVLVTRS
-236 KKLPGAELI
+236 KKLPGAEMI
-245 VAEIREALPEVKS
+245 VEEIREALPEIKS

-272 GDKNNVLWGKPVI
+272 GEKNNTLWGKNVI
-285 MDTLFGKKFA
+285 TDTLFGKKFA

-307 TTEVIYK
+307 TTETLYQ

-320 GLTGNEEVIDAYS
+320 GLNGDEEVIDAYS

-356 GAIDDA
+356 GAVDDA
-362 KRNADL
+362 KRNADI
-368 NGIRNAKFE
+368 NGVTNAKFE

-388 QEAGMQPDV
+388 HDAGMRPDV

-417 MAPKKIVYISC
+417 MEPEKFVYISC
-428 NPATLARDMVQIIAN
+428 NPATLARDTVQILEN
-443 GYHIDGPVQPVDQF
+443 GYHIEGPVQPIDQF

-464 TVTVFVKD
+464 SITVFVKD

>member
-1 MESIVGRGKGY
+1 
-12 LKENKMK
+12 MK

-42 GVVKVEDFPVFVPNA
+42 GVVKVDDFPIFVPNA

-77 RVIKTLKASAD
+77 RVVKTLKESED
-88 RNDDVD
+88 RNKDVD
-94 VTALTSGIAP
+94 VATLTTGIAP
-104 LAHLKYEAQLRFKQK
+104 LAHLKYDAQLRFKQN
-119 QVQELLKKQHIEAE
+119 QIQELFKKQHVDVE
-133 VLETIG
+133 VSETLG

-162 TGFYRRGSHNLMP
+162 TGFFRRGSHNLMP

-188 AIIVIR
+188 AIVVIR

-210 KGVMRNIMVRRG
+210 TGVIRNIMVRRG
-222 YYSHEVMVVLVTRS
+222 YYSHEMMVVLVTRS
-236 KKLPGAELI
+236 KKLPGAEMI
-245 VAEIREALPEVKS
+245 VEEIREALPEVKS

-272 GDKNNVLWGKPVI
+272 GEKNNTLWGKDVI
-285 MDTLFGKKFA
+285 TDTLFGKKFA

-307 TTEVIYK
+307 TTETLYQ

-320 GLTGNEEVIDAYS
+320 GLNGDEEVIDAYS

-356 GAIDDA
+356 GAVDDA
-362 KRNADL
+362 KRNADI
-368 NGIRNAKFE
+368 NGVTNAKFE

-388 QEAGMQPDV
+388 HDAGMRPDV

-417 MAPKKIVYISC
+417 MEPEKFVYISC
-428 NPATLARDMVQIIAN
+428 NPATLARDTVQILEN
-443 GYHIDGPVQPVDQF
+443 GYHIEGPVQPIDQF

-464 TVTVFVKD
+464 SITVFVKD

>member
-1 MESIVGRGKGY
+1 
-12 LKENKMK
+12 MK

-42 GVVKVEDFPVFVPNA
+42 GVVKVDDFPIFVPNA
-57 VPGEEIRVGITK
+57 VPDEEIRVGITK

-77 RVIKTLKASAD
+77 RVVKTLKESED
-88 RNDDVD
+88 RNKDVD
-94 VTALTSGIAP
+94 VATLTTGIAP
-104 LAHLKYEAQLRFKQK
+104 LAHLKYDAQLRFKQN
-119 QVQELLKKQHIEAE
+119 QIQELFKKQHVDVE
-133 VLETIG
+133 VSETLG

-162 TGFYRRGSHNLMP
+162 TGFFRRGSHNLMP

-188 AIIVIR
+188 AIVVIR

-210 KGVMRNIMVRRG
+210 TGVIRNIMVRRG
-222 YYSHEVMVVLVTRS
+222 YYSHEMMVVLVTRS
-236 KKLPGAELI
+236 KKLPGAEMI
-245 VAEIREALPEVKS
+245 VEEIREALPEVKS

-272 GDKNNVLWGKPVI
+272 GEKNNTLWGKNVI
-285 MDTLFGKKFA
+285 TDTLFGKKFA

-307 TTEVIYK
+307 TTETLYQ

-320 GLTGNEEVIDAYS
+320 GLNGDEEVIDAYS

-356 GAIDDA
+356 GAVDDA
-362 KRNADL
+362 KRNADI
-368 NGIRNAKFE
+368 NGVTNAKFE

-388 QEAGMQPDV
+388 HDAGMRPDV

-417 MAPKKIVYISC
+417 MEPEKFVYISC
-428 NPATLARDMVQIIAN
+428 NPATLARDTVQILEN
-443 GYHIDGPVQPVDQF
+443 GYHIEGPVQPIDQF

-464 TVTVFVKD
+464 SITVFVKD

>member
-1 MESIVGRGKGY
+1 
-12 LKENKMK
+12 MK

-42 GVVKVEDFPVFVPNA
+42 GVVKVDDFPIFVANA

-77 RVIKTLKASAD
+77 RVIKTLKESAG
-88 RNDDVD
+88 RNKDVD
-94 VTALTSGIAP
+94 VATLTTGIAP
-104 LAHLKYEAQLRFKQK
+104 LAHLNYDAQLRFKQN
-119 QVQELLKKQHIEAE
+119 QIQELFKKQHIDVE
-133 VLETIG
+133 VSETLG

-162 TGFYRRGSHNLMP
+162 TGFFRRGSHNLMP

-188 AIIVIR
+188 AIVVIR

-210 KGVMRNIMVRRG
+210 TGVIRNIMVRRG
-222 YYSHEVMVVLVTRS
+222 YYSHEMMVVLVTRS
-236 KKLPGAELI
+236 KKVPGAEMI
-245 VAEIREALPEVKS
+245 VADIREALPEVKS

-272 GDKNNVLWGKPVI
+272 GEKNNTLWGKDVI
-285 MDTLFGKKFA
+285 TDTLFGKKFV

-307 TTEVIYK
+307 TTETLYQ

-320 GLTGNEEVIDAYS
+320 GLTGDEEVIDAYS

-344 RVKSVLGVEIVP
+344 RVKSVLGVEVVP
-356 GAIDDA
+356 GAVDDA
-362 KRNADL
+362 KRNADI
-368 NGIRNAKFE
+368 NGVNNAKFE

-388 QEAGMQPDV
+388 HEAGMRPDV

-417 MAPKKIVYISC
+417 MEPEKFVYISC
-428 NPATLARDMVQIIAN
+428 NPATLARDTVQILEN
-443 GYHIDGPVQPVDQF
+443 GYHIQGPVQPIDQF

-464 TVTVFVKD
+464 SVTVFVKD

>member
-1 MESIVGRGKGY
+1 M
-12 LKENKMK
+12 MK

-42 GVVKVEDFPVFVPNA
+42 GVVKVDDFPIFVANA

-77 RVIKTLKASAD
+77 RVIKTLKESAD
-88 RNDDVD
+88 RNKDVD
-94 VTALTSGIAP
+94 VATLTTGIAP
-104 LAHLKYEAQLRFKQK
+104 LAHLNYDAQLRFKQN
-119 QVQELLKKQHIEAE
+119 QIQELFKKQHVDVE
-133 VLETIG
+133 VSETLG

-162 TGFYRRGSHNLMP
+162 TGFFRRGSHNLMP

-188 AIIVIR
+188 AIVVIR

-210 KGVMRNIMVRRG
+210 TGVIRNIMVRRG
-222 YYSHEVMVVLVTRS
+222 YYSHEMMVVLVTRS
-236 KKLPGAELI
+236 KKVPGAEMI
-245 VAEIREALPEVKS
+245 VADIREALPEVKS

-272 GDKNNVLWGKPVI
+272 GEKNNTLWGKDVI
-285 MDTLFGKKFA
+285 TDTLFGKKFV

-307 TTEVIYK
+307 TTETLYQ

-320 GLTGNEEVIDAYS
+320 GLTGDEEVIDAYS

-344 RVKSVLGVEIVP
+344 RVKSVLGVEVVP
-356 GAIDDA
+356 GAVDDA
-362 KRNADL
+362 KRNADI
-368 NGIRNAKFE
+368 NGVNNAKFE

-388 QEAGMQPDV
+388 HEAGMRPDV

-417 MAPKKIVYISC
+417 MEPEKFVYISC
-428 NPATLARDMVQIIAN
+428 NPATLARDTVQILEN
-443 GYHIDGPVQPVDQF
+443 GYHIQGPVQPIDQF

-464 TVTVFVKD
+464 SVTVFVKD

>member
-1 MESIVGRGKGY
+1 
-12 LKENKMK
+12 MK

-42 GVVKVEDFPVFVPNA
+42 GVVKVDDFPIFVPNA

-77 RVIKTLKASAD
+77 RVVKTLKESED
-88 RNDDVD
+88 RNKDVD
-94 VTALTSGIAP
+94 VATLTTGIAP
-104 LAHLKYEAQLRFKQK
+104 LAHLKYDAQLRFKQN
-119 QVQELLKKQHIEAE
+119 QIQELFKKQHVDVE
-133 VLETIG
+133 VSETLG

-162 TGFYRRGSHNLMP
+162 TGFFRRGSHNLMP

-188 AIIVIR
+188 AIVVIR

-210 KGVMRNIMVRRG
+210 TGVIRNIMVRRG
-222 YYSHEVMVVLVTRS
+222 YYSHEMMVVLVTRS
-236 KKLPGAELI
+236 KKLPGAEMI
-245 VAEIREALPEVKS
+245 VEEIREALPEVKS

-272 GDKNNVLWGKPVI
+272 GEKNNTLWGKNVI
-285 MDTLFGKKFA
+285 TDTLFGKKFA

-307 TTEVIYK
+307 TTETLYQ

-320 GLTGNEEVIDAYS
+320 GLNGDEEVIDAYS

-356 GAIDDA
+356 GAVDDA
-362 KRNADL
+362 KRNADI
-368 NGIRNAKFE
+368 NGVTNAKFE

-388 QEAGMQPDV
+388 HDAGMRPDV

-417 MAPKKIVYISC
+417 MEPEKFVYISC
-428 NPATLARDMVQIIAN
+428 NPATLARDTVQILEN
-443 GYHIDGPVQPVDQF
+443 GYHIEGPVQPIDQF

-464 TVTVFVKD
+464 SITVFVKG

>member
-1 MESIVGRGKGY
+1 
-12 LKENKMK
+12 MK

-42 GVVKVEDFPVFVPNA
+42 GVVKVDDFPIFVPNA

-77 RVIKTLKASAD
+77 RVVKTLKESED
-88 RNDDVD
+88 RNKDVD
-94 VTALTSGIAP
+94 VATLTTGIAP
-104 LAHLKYEAQLRFKQK
+104 LAHLKYDAQLRFKQN
-119 QVQELLKKQHIEAE
+119 QIQELFKKQHVDVE
-133 VLETIG
+133 VSETLG

-162 TGFYRRGSHNLMP
+162 TGFFRRGSHNLMP

-188 AIIVIR
+188 AIVVIR

-210 KGVMRNIMVRRG
+210 TGVIRNIMVRRG
-222 YYSHEVMVVLVTRS
+222 YYSHEMMVVLVTRS
-236 KKLPGAELI
+236 KKLPGAEMI
-245 VAEIREALPEVKS
+245 VEDIREALPEVKS

-272 GDKNNVLWGKPVI
+272 GEKNNTLWGKNVI
-285 MDTLFGKKFA
+285 TDTLFGKKFA

-307 TTEVIYK
+307 TTETLYQ

-320 GLTGNEEVIDAYS
+320 GLNGDEVVIDAYS

-356 GAIDDA
+356 GAVDDA
-362 KRNADL
+362 KRNADI
-368 NGIRNAKFE
+368 NGVTNAKFE

-388 QEAGMQPDV
+388 HDAGMRPDV

-417 MAPKKIVYISC
+417 MEPEKFVYISC
-428 NPATLARDMVQIIAN
+428 NPATLARDTVQILEN
-443 GYHIDGPVQPVDQF
+443 GYHIEGPVQPIDQF
-457 PQTTHIE
+457 PQTTHVE
-464 TVTVFVKD
+464 AVVLFTKTQ

>member
-1 MESIVGRGKGY
+1 M
-12 LKENKMK
+12 
-19 KKAPVVKNQ
+19 KNQ

-42 GVVKVEDFPVFVPNA
+42 GVVKVDDFPIFVANA

-77 RVIKTLKASAD
+77 RVIKTLKESAD
-88 RNDDVD
+88 RNKDVD
-94 VTALTSGIAP
+94 VATLTTGIAP
-104 LAHLKYEAQLRFKQK
+104 LAHLNYDAQLRFKQN
-119 QVQELLKKQHIEAE
+119 QIQELFKKQHVDVE
-133 VLETIG
+133 VSETLG

-162 TGFYRRGSHNLMP
+162 TGFFRRGSHNLMP

-188 AIIVIR
+188 AIVVIR

-210 KGVMRNIMVRRG
+210 TGVIRNIMVRRG
-222 YYSHEVMVVLVTRS
+222 YYSHEMMVVLVTRS
-236 KKLPGAELI
+236 KKVPGAEMI
-245 VAEIREALPEVKS
+245 VADIREVLPEVKS

-272 GDKNNVLWGKPVI
+272 GEKNNTLWGKDVI
-285 MDTLFGKKFA
+285 TDTLFGKKFV

-307 TTEVIYK
+307 TTETLYQ

-320 GLTGNEEVIDAYS
+320 GLTGDEEVIDAYS

-344 RVKSVLGVEIVP
+344 RVKSVLGVEVVP
-356 GAIDDA
+356 GAVDDA
-362 KRNADL
+362 KRNADI
-368 NGIRNAKFE
+368 NGVNNAKFE

-388 QEAGMQPDV
+388 HEAGMRPDV

-417 MAPKKIVYISC
+417 MEPEKFVYISC
-428 NPATLARDMVQIIAN
+428 NPATLARDTVQILEN
-443 GYHIDGPVQPVDQF
+443 GYHIQGPVQPIDQF

-464 TVTVFVKD
+464 SVTVFVKD

>member
-1 MESIVGRGKGY
+1 
-12 LKENKMK
+12 MK

-42 GVVKVEDFPVFVPNA
+42 GVVKVDDFPIFVANA

-77 RVIKTLKASAD
+77 RVIKTLKESAD
-88 RNDDVD
+88 RNKEVD
-94 VTALTSGIAP
+94 VATLTTGIAP
-104 LAHLKYEAQLRFKQK
+104 LAHLNYDAQLRFKQN
-119 QVQELLKKQHIEAE
+119 QIQELFKKQHVDVE
-133 VLETIG
+133 VSETLG

-162 TGFYRRGSHNLMP
+162 TGFFRRGSHNLMP

-188 AIIVIR
+188 AIVVIR
-194 DILRKY
+194 DILLKY

-210 KGVMRNIMVRRG
+210 TGVIRNIMVRRG
-222 YYSHEVMVVLVTRS
+222 YYSHEMMVVLVTRS
-236 KKLPGAELI
+236 KKVPGAEMI
-245 VAEIREALPEVKS
+245 VADIREALPEVKS

-272 GDKNNVLWGKPVI
+272 GEKNNTLWGKDVI
-285 MDTLFGKKFA
+285 TDTLFGKKFV

-307 TTEVIYK
+307 TTETLYQ

-320 GLTGNEEVIDAYS
+320 GLTGDEEVIDAYS

-344 RVKSVLGVEIVP
+344 RVKSVLGVEVVP
-356 GAIDDA
+356 GAVDDA
-362 KRNADL
+362 KRNADI
-368 NGIRNAKFE
+368 NGVNNAKFE

-388 QEAGMQPDV
+388 HEAGMRPDV

-417 MAPKKIVYISC
+417 MEPEKFVYISC
-428 NPATLARDMVQIIAN
+428 NPATLARDTVQILEN
-443 GYHIDGPVQPVDQF
+443 GYHIQGPVQPIDQF

-464 TVTVFVKD
+464 SVTVFVKD

>member
-1 MESIVGRGKGY
+1 
-12 LKENKMK
+12 MK

-42 GVVKVEDFPVFVPNA
+42 GVVKVDDFPIFVPNA

-77 RVIKTLKASAD
+77 RVVKTLKESED
-88 RNDDVD
+88 RNKDVD
-94 VTALTSGIAP
+94 VATLTTGIAP
-104 LAHLKYEAQLRFKQK
+104 LAHLKYDAQLRFKQN
-119 QVQELLKKQHIEAE
+119 QIQELFKKQHVDVE
-133 VLETIG
+133 VSETLG

-162 TGFYRRGSHNLMP
+162 TGFFRRGSHNLMP

-188 AIIVIR
+188 AIVVIR

-210 KGVMRNIMVRRG
+210 TGVIRNIMVRRG
-222 YYSHEVMVVLVTRS
+222 YYSHEMMVVLVTRS
-236 KKLPGAELI
+236 KKLPGAEMI
-245 VAEIREALPEVKS
+245 VEEIREALPEVKS

-272 GDKNNVLWGKPVI
+272 GEKNNTLWGKNVI
-285 MDTLFGKKFA
+285 TDTLFGKKFA

-307 TTEVIYK
+307 TTETLYQ

-320 GLTGNEEVIDAYS
+320 GLNGDEEVIDAYS

-356 GAIDDA
+356 GAVDDA
-362 KRNADL
+362 KRNADI
-368 NGIRNAKFE
+368 NGVTNAKFE

-388 QEAGMQPDV
+388 HDAGMRPDV
-397 IFVDPPRKGLT
+397 LFVDPPRKGLT

-417 MAPKKIVYISC
+417 MEPEKFVYISC
-428 NPATLARDMVQIIAN
+428 NPATLARDTVQILEN
-443 GYHIDGPVQPVDQF
+443 GYHIEGPVQPIDQF

-464 TVTVFVKD
+464 SITVFVKD

>member
-1 MESIVGRGKGY
+1 
-12 LKENKMK
+12 MK

-42 GVVKVEDFPVFVPNA
+42 GVVKVDDFPIFVPNA

-77 RVIKTLKASAD
+77 RVVKTLKESED
-88 RNDDVD
+88 RNKDVD
-94 VTALTSGIAP
+94 VATLTTGIAP
-104 LAHLKYEAQLRFKQK
+104 LAHLKYDAQLRFKQN
-119 QVQELLKKQHIEAE
+119 QIQELFKKQHVDVE
-133 VLETIG
+133 VSETLG

-162 TGFYRRGSHNLMP
+162 TGFFRRGSHNLMP

-188 AIIVIR
+188 AIVVIR

-210 KGVMRNIMVRRG
+210 TGVIRNIMVRRG
-222 YYSHEVMVVLVTRS
+222 YYSHEMMVVLVTRS
-236 KKLPGAELI
+236 KKLPGAEMI
-245 VAEIREALPEVKS
+245 VEEIREALPEVKS

-272 GDKNNVLWGKPVI
+272 GEKNNTLWGKNVI
-285 MDTLFGKKFA
+285 TDTLFGKKFA

-307 TTEVIYK
+307 PTETLYQ

-320 GLTGNEEVIDAYS
+320 GLNGDEEVIDAYS

-356 GAIDDA
+356 GAVDDA
-362 KRNADL
+362 KRNADI
-368 NGIRNAKFE
+368 NGVTNAKFE

-388 QEAGMQPDV
+388 HDAGMRPDV

-417 MAPKKIVYISC
+417 MEPEKFVYISC
-428 NPATLARDMVQIIAN
+428 NPATLARDTVQILEN
-443 GYHIDGPVQPVDQF
+443 GYHIEGPVQPIDQF

-464 TVTVFVKD
+464 SITVFVKD

>member
-1 MESIVGRGKGY
+1 
-12 LKENKMK
+12 MK

-42 GVVKVEDFPVFVPNA
+42 GVVKVDDFPIFVPNA

-77 RVIKTLKASAD
+77 RVVKTLKESED
-88 RNDDVD
+88 RNKDVD
-94 VTALTSGIAP
+94 VATLTTGIAP
-104 LAHLKYEAQLRFKQK
+104 LAHLKYDAQLRFKQN
-119 QVQELLKKQHIEAE
+119 QIQELFKKQHVDVE
-133 VLETIG
+133 VSETLG

-162 TGFYRRGSHNLMP
+162 TGFFRRGSHNLMP

-188 AIIVIR
+188 AIVVIR

-210 KGVMRNIMVRRG
+210 TGVIRNIMVRRG
-222 YYSHEVMVVLVTRS
+222 YYSHEMMVVLVTRS
-236 KKLPGAELI
+236 KKLPGAEMI
-245 VAEIREALPEVKS
+245 VEEIREALPEVKS

-272 GDKNNVLWGKPVI
+272 GEKNNTLWGKNVI
-285 MDTLFGKKFA
+285 TDTLFGKKFA

-307 TTEVIYK
+307 TTETLYQ

-320 GLTGNEEVIDAYS
+320 GLNGDEEVIDAYS

-356 GAIDDA
+356 GAVDDA
-362 KRNADL
+362 KRNADI
-368 NGIRNAKFE
+368 NGVTNAKFE

-388 QEAGMQPDV
+388 HDAGMRPDV

-417 MAPKKIVYISC
+417 MEPEKFVYISC
-428 NPATLARDMVQIIAN
+428 NPATLARDTVQILDN
-443 GYHIDGPVQPVDQF
+443 GYHIEGPVQPIDQF

-464 TVTVFVKD
+464 SITVFVKD